1 METEVTGAATPD
13 QSTGTRDDYGE
24 RNGWRG
30 DTRRGADRPAPYAVQ
45 WPPSFS
51 VRLAASRA
59 SRLGSRSRVRRKHSA
74 MVWRTAA

>member
-1 METEVTGAATPD
+1 METEGTGAAPPD
-13 QSTGTRDDYGE
+13 QSTGARDDYGE

-30 DTRRGADRPAPYAVQ
+30 DTRTGADRTFQWPVQWLAQ

-51 VRLAASRA
+51 VLLAASRA

-74 MVWRTAA
+74 MV